1 MTSPYMGVYIHCCL
15 RACLP
20 RDRPA
25 TGDTVNTASR
35 MESTS
40 SIGRAQV
47 SAGTYQELKDL
58 FAFQPNGLQEC
69 KGLGL
74 IETYLL
80 GARLNTGS

>member
-1 MTSPYMGVYIHCCL
+1 
-15 RACLP
+15 
-20 RDRPA
+20 
-25 TGDTVNTASR
+25 

-40 SIGRAQV
+40 TIGRAQV

-58 FAFQPNGLQEC
+58 FSFQPNGVQEC

-80 GARLNTGS
+80 GARLNPGS